1 MHKMFEGLRGKM
13 FEFAEFTAYFST
25 LFPTSPFFVSI
36 QFFKLHVVLHFWK
49 VNKDNVHW
57 TPLSIIMRAD
67 QSRGS
72 NSTVHHLIRVYIH
85 MQPFSQKKKKKKM
98 QPRLFCFLFFFF
110 SVPVNNKL
118 VVMFVIFTH

>member
-1 MHKMFEGLRGKM
+1 MHKIFKGLRGKRSNGRVYGI
-13 FEFAEFTAYFST
+13 FFYFVSH
-25 LFPTSPFFVSI
+25 LPFFVSI

-67 QSRGS
+67 QSRSS

-85 MQPFSQKKKKKKM
+85 MQPFSQKKKKKRATM
-98 QPRLFCFLFFFF
+98 FILFLIIFF
-110 SVPVNNKL
+110 SIPVNNKL
-118 VVMFVIFTH
+118 VVTVCHIHTLK